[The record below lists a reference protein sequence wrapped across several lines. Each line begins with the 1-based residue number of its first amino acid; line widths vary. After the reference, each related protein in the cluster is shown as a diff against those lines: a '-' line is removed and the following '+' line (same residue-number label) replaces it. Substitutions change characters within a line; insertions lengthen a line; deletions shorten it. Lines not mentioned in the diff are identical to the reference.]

1 MTFNLTGIVVPTLTF
16 GKVEKGQVFL
26 LQDSYYFK
34 VGEDNAVRIGVVSD
48 YIFETG
54 ETLWAEV
61 ELDSGLQIDK
71 VFPNVSITFD

>member
-34 VGEDNAVRIGVVSD
+34 VGEDNAVRIGVVND

-54 ETLWAEV
+54 ETLWDEV
-61 ELDSGLQIDK
+61 EFDSDLHIDK
-71 VFPNVSITFD
+71 VFPNVSITFN

>member
-1 MTFNLTGIVVPTLTF
+1 MTFNLTNIVVPALTF

-34 VGEDNAVRIGVVSD
+34 VSEDNAVRIGVTND

-54 ETLWAEV
+54 ETIWDEV
-61 ELDSGLQIDK
+61 EFDSGLHIDK
-71 VFPNVSITFD
+71 VFPNISITFE